1 LELTV
6 SKERPEVEE
15 TKNNLIVQGH
25 KNRIKLNQIEKHILE
40 VLSKTEGNI
49 LDDDEAIAAL

>member
-1 LELTV
+1 LTV